1 LSVVSS
7 IADQLARS
15 ADLPP
20 AEIGAYLQALH
31 EAGLVSSGEL
41 GAETTSEA
49 IAWAILAVLSNPDP
63 RRAAERARDVAFF
76 RNFRASVISFSGS
89 DGAGSYRQPFLAPD
103 PSLTFHR
110 ALATIVGA
118 QRGCPE
124 PVLPRVMISEISGDW
139 FAAITYPV
147 GDPSGLGLPS
157 DCRDVVW
164 DTYFVPESQSPH
176 LADKLQRVSAF
187 APAALAGI
195 TRLLSFAGGAFLQ
208 DAGSVMPPH
217 TRVQ

>member
-1 LSVVSS
+1 M
-7 IADQLARS
+7 
-15 ADLPP
+15 
-20 AEIGAYLQALH
+20 
-31 EAGLVSSGEL
+31 
-41 GAETTSEA
+41 
-49 IAWAILAVLSNPDP
+49 LSNPDP

-139 FAAITYPV
+139 FAAISYPV
-147 GDPSGLGLPS
+147 SDPSGLGLPS
-157 DCRDVVW
+157 DCREVVW
-164 DTYFVPESQSPH
+164 DTYFVPESQPPH

-187 APAALAGI
+187 ASAALAGI
-195 TRLLSFAGGAFLQ
+195 TRLLSFAGGAFPQ